1 MELVDIKERWTNPI
15 NTVTIGATPADGGTR
30 GSVVSV
36 GGETTL
42 PFLTFEGEIPHR
54 PAIAGI
60 VTDVVPDGWPDVLKN
75 AIGDVINSPA
85 EWAQKCVEDFKV
97 DMISLKLIGPDPNV
111 AGRSAGDAAAT
122 VKAVLEAVDVPL
134 IFWGCDDEEIDNEVL
149 PECSQAARGE
159 NCLIGSATEG
169 NYRTLGAIG
178 TADKHKLIA
187 EAPVDINIAKQV
199 NILLQDA
206 GFPLGDVVMCQTTA
220 ALGYGFDYVY
230 TIFERVR
237 IAGLKGDKL
246 MALPQIANVGWE
258 AWKVKEAIQDEDIL
272 PGWGKLSARGPAWEA
287 TTAMGY
293 LQAGADVLTLAHP
306 QVIAVMRDSIEELMP
321 NAKGDQG

>member
-1 MELVDIKERWTNPI
+1 MEIVDVREKWTNRI
-15 NTVTIGATPADGGTR
+15 HTVTIGATKEQGGTR
-30 GSVVSV
+30 GSTITV

-42 PFLTFEGEIPHR
+42 PFLTSEGEIPNC
-54 PAIAGI
+54 PVVAGI
-60 VTDVVPDGWPDVLKN
+60 VVDVVPDGWPDVLKK
-75 AIGDVINSPA
+75 AIGSEINSPA
-85 EWAQKCVEDFKV
+85 EWAQKCVQDFKV
-97 DMISLKLIGPDPNV
+97 DAISLKLLGPDPTGKNLSPAEA
-111 AGRSAGDAAAT
+111 AGT

-134 IFWGCDDEEIDNEVL
+134 IIWGCGDEDKDNEVL

-159 NCLIGSATEG
+159 NCLIGSATES

-178 TADKHKLIA
+178 KADKQKLIA

-199 NILLQDA
+199 NILLQDI
-206 GFPLGDVVMCQTTA
+206 GFNLQDVVMCQVTA

-258 AWKVKEAIQDEDIL
+258 VWRVKEALADEDVL
-272 PGWGKLSARGPAWEA
+272 PGWGALEKRGPLWEA
-287 TTAMGY
+287 STAAGY
-293 LQAGADVLTLAHP
+293 LQAGADIVTLAHP
-306 QVIAVMRDSIEELMP
+306 KAIAIIRETIDELMT
-321 NAKGDQG
+321 G

>member
-1 MELVDIKERWTNPI
+1 MEVVDIKEKWTNRI
-15 NTVTIGATPADGGTR
+15 STVTIGATPQEGGTR
-30 GSVVSV
+30 KNAVTV

-54 PAIAGI
+54 PVIAGV
-60 VTDVVPDGWPDVLKN
+60 VTDVVPDWPDVLKN
-75 AIGDVINSPA
+75 AISDVINSPA
-85 EWAQKCVEDFKV
+85 EWAQKCVEEFKV
-97 DMISLKLIGPDPNV
+97 DMISLKLIGPDP
-111 AGRSAGDAAAT
+111 AGDKRSAAEAAET
-122 VKAVLEAVDVPL
+122 VKSVLEAVDVPL
-134 IFWGCDDEEIDNEVL
+134 IFWGCDDEETDNVVL
-149 PECSQAARGE
+149 LECSHAARGE
-159 NCLIGSATEG
+159 RCLIGSATER

-178 TADKHKLIA
+178 TADKHKVIA

-206 GFPLGDVVMCQTTA
+206 GFSLDDVVMCQTTA

-272 PGWGKLSARGPAWEA
+272 PGWGKLELRGPLWE
-287 TTAMGY
+287 TTSAVGY
-293 LQAGADVLTLAHP
+293 LQAGADILTLAHP
-306 QVIAVMRDSIEELMP
+306 QSIAIIRQYIDELMA
-321 NAKGDQG
+321 N

>member
-1 MELVDIKERWTNPI
+1 MEIVDVAEKWTNRI
-15 NTVTIGATPADGGTR
+15 NTLTLGATKEQGGSRSRT
-30 GSVVSV
+30 VTV

-42 PFLTFEGEIPHR
+42 PFLTFEGEMPHR
-54 PAIAGI
+54 PVVAGL
-60 VTDVVPDGWPDVLKN
+60 VVDVVPDSWPEVLKK
-75 AIGDVINSPA
+75 AIGDEINSPA

-97 DMISLKLIGPDPNV
+97 DLVCLKLYGPDPSGPNLSP
-111 AGRSAGDAAAT
+111 AEAAET
-122 VKAVLEAVDVPL
+122 VKKVLQAMDLPL
-134 IFWGCDDEEIDNEVL
+134 IIWGCGDENKDNEVL

-159 NCLIGSATEG
+159 KCLLGSATDK
-169 NYRTLGAIG
+169 NYRTMAAIG
-178 TADKHKLIA
+178 KADKHKLIA

-206 GFPLGDVVMCQTTA
+206 GFDLNDVVMGQITA

-258 AWKVKEAIQDEDIL
+258 SWKVKEALADEDIL
-272 PGWGKLSARGPAWEA
+272 PGWGKLEERGPRWEA
-287 TTAMGY
+287 ATAANY
-293 LQAGADVLTLAHP
+293 IQAGADILVLAHP
-306 QVIAVMRDSIEELMP
+306 EAIAITRETIDELMR
-321 NAKGDQG
+321 G

>member
-1 MELVDIKERWTNPI
+1 MEIVDVKEKWTNRI
-15 NTVTIGATPADGGTR
+15 NTVTIGATPDQGGTR
-30 GSVVSV
+30 VKTVTV

-42 PFLTFEGEIPHR
+42 PMLTSEGEIPHP

-60 VTDVVPDGWPDVLKN
+60 VVDVLPEEWPDVLKD

-85 EWAQKCVEDFKV
+85 DWARKCVEEFKT
-97 DMISLKLIGPDPNV
+97 DMICLKLLGPDPSGKNLSP
-111 AGRSAGDAAAT
+111 ADAAKT
-122 VKAVLEAVDVPL
+122 VKSVLEAVDVPL
-134 IFWGCDDEEIDNEVL
+134 IIWGCGDEEKDNEVL
-149 PECSQAARGE
+149 PECSQAAKGE
-159 NCLIGSATEG
+159 NCLIGPATET

-178 TADKHKLIA
+178 KADKHKLIG

-206 GFPLGDVVMCQTTA
+206 GFDLNDVVMCQVTA

-237 IAGLKGDKL
+237 IAGLKGDKH

-258 AWKVKEAIQDEDIL
+258 VWKIKETIADEDVL
-272 PGWGKLSARGPAWEA
+272 PGWGKLAKRGPQWEA
-287 TTAMGY
+287 ATAAGY
-293 LQAGADVLTLAHP
+293 IQAGADILTLAHP
-306 QVIAVMRDSIEELMP
+306 DAIKVTKELIEELM
-321 NAKGDQG
+321 NGR